1 MMKLINK
8 LVNSNTISI
17 IKYGNGFKYLFLATI
32 LTLIVTFFDIKTIS
46 LVPDLIKSISNE
58 NINNG
63 AFIFILFALISGLFR
78 IILSYFSSKI
88 NATIS
93 SNISNKIIEATE
105 SIDIYELERFGVSK
119 LSQVL
124 SNDIQ
129 TFTNELIWPILKIIT
144 SLILSIAIT
153 IFLLI
158 KIPYITISIS
168 IFYLF
173 LYYLFIK
180 TSKSKIR
187 QNSAIRA
194 SITAKFVQSASEII
208 ISSRYLKHSLK
219 GKRIIKFLKSNDLLI
234 KEISAQNNF
243 LSTYPKYIAETFG
256 LISIAL
262 IGIVSSSIGNSQI
275 LSILGILALSIQK
288 IIPSFQSIFVAISAI
303 NCNSANIKRVNEFI
317 SLTRNQNSLNE
328 KIKIINRISN
338 IRNIS
343 RKRDIEKDSRSL
355 LKVQFSSKT
364 KKEIMDFEILN
375 NQWTALIGPSG
386 AGKTTFMDLISGLA
400 FPIKLKNSFNT
411 NKGELKI
418 EKIKNL
424 SFIYLSQFNYIPNC
438 PIIEYIANSN
448 NPKYLK
454 DNINYIFK
462 IVKIIGLLDE
472 LELKNKNDLFKN
484 LAENAT
490 SISGG
495 QAQRLNILRT
505 VFELKNISKS
515 SYKILAMDEPFKG
528 LDEKTKNKCILL
540 LKKVSKTAILITHSN
555 QEAYKL
561 CESIYKIG

>member
-448 NPKYLK
+448 NPKYIK

-462 IVKIIGLLDE
+462 IVKVIGLLDE
-472 LELKNKNDLFKN
+472 LELKNKDDLFKN